1 MDGWKSMLFGSKP
14 AGRPVRPLP
23 LLLMS
28 SNALDLL
35 VCVHA
40 QLTSHCSLCN
50 TLNDIDTCNHQAVKW
65 LGMGPSSDDA
75 GRSSDRMFVA
85 EAAATEVLQPLGD
98 QQINLISIFGAA
110 RQGKSFLMNLLAD
123 QQDLFKISNL
133 REPCTQGVDLSGHFI
148 SLEAFSALNG
158 CPAVTQSKQLQIG
171 FVDAEGQ
178 GDRDI
183 TCTLSACCA

>member
-1 MDGWKSMLFGSKP
+1 MHSF
-14 AGRPVRPLP
+14 A
-23 LLLMS
+23 LLIS
-28 SNALDLL
+28 VFAYIP
-35 VCVHA
+35 CG
-40 QLTSHCSLCN
+40 
-50 TLNDIDTCNHQAVKW
+50 LNLHPQAVKW
-65 LGMGPSSDDA
+65 LGMGPSSDRDA
-75 GRSSDRMFVA
+75 SRSSDRMFVSQ
-85 EAAATEVLQPLGD
+85 EAATEVLQPLGD

-148 SLEAFSALNG
+148 PLSDFSALNG
-158 CPAVTQSKQLQIG
+158 CPPVTAKQSKQIQIG

-183 TCTLSACCA
+183 TCTYILYWCLVGCICSFLSTVV

>member
-1 MDGWKSMLFGSKP
+1 
-14 AGRPVRPLP
+14 
-23 LLLMS
+23 
-28 SNALDLL
+28 
-35 VCVHA
+35 
-40 QLTSHCSLCN
+40 
-50 TLNDIDTCNHQAVKW
+50 
-65 LGMGPSSDDA
+65 MGPSSDRDA
-75 GRSSDRMFVA
+75 SRSSDRMFVSQ
-85 EAAATEVLQPLGD
+85 EAAKEVLQPLGD

-148 SLEAFSALNG
+148 PLSEFSALNG
-158 CPAVTQSKQLQIG
+158 CPPVTAKQSKQIQIG

-183 TCTLSACCA
+183 TCAYTMLIVWLDGLDFPNCARMIV

>member
-1 MDGWKSMLFGSKP
+1 MGQSDG
-14 AGRPVRPLP
+14 
-23 LLLMS
+23 S
-28 SNALDLL
+28 SGDRN
-35 VCVHA
+35 
-40 QLTSHCSLCN
+40 N
-50 TLNDIDTCNHQAVKW
+50 N
-65 LGMGPSSDDA
+65 
-75 GRSSDRMFVA
+75 DRMFVSQ
-85 EAAATEVLQPLGD
+85 EAATEVLQPLGD

-148 SLEAFSALNG
+148 PLSTFSALNG
-158 CPAVTQSKQLQIG
+158 CPPVAGKHGKQIQIG

-183 TCTLSACCA
+183 TCAFNVASKHWKHDRMLEVLCS